1 MNQSSQDNR
10 GESRALVGSATLL
23 VLAIFA
29 VGLFYGHRTTEVL
42 SPGKPVAGVAAPAST
57 GAQPHAS
64 AEVQS
69 AAVDPSQL
77 PSAHVPV
84 QGYPYPEGVQQA
96 PAVVGQCMAC
106 HGPMGISQNHDWPN
120 IAGQS
125 KAYLLKQLQDIKSG
139 ARRSPFMEPVV
150 AALNDAEFEAAAT
163 YFSAQQGAPSTLQ
176 ATAPAAAAACMAC
189 HNPAVQGDPSWPHI
203 AGQKQPYLAEQ
214 LHAFKSGKRKNAIMA
229 PLVANLSDEDIA
241 ALSKHFAGL

>member
-1 MNQSSQDNR
+1 MNQSAQGTR
-10 GESRALVGSATLL
+10 GEARALVGSATLL
-23 VLAIFA
+23 VLAIVA
-29 VGLFYGHRTTEVL
+29 VGLYYGHRTTEVL
-42 SPGKPVAGVAAPAST
+42 SPATALAGEAAAASAAPAS
-57 GAQPHAS
+57 
-64 AEVQS
+64 AEAQS
-69 AAVDPSQL
+69 AAVDPSKL

-84 QGYPYPEGVQQA
+84 QGYPYPAGVQQV

-125 KAYLLKQLQDIKSG
+125 KAYLLKQLQDFKSG
-139 ARRSPFMEPVV
+139 ARPSPFMAPVV
-150 AALNDAEFEAAAT
+150 AALNDADFEAATT
-163 YFSAQQGAPSTLQ
+163 YFSAQEAAPSTLQ
-176 ATAPAAAAACMAC
+176 ANAPASAAACMAC
-189 HNPAVQGDPSWPHI
+189 HNPAVQGDPSWPRI

-214 LHAFKSGKRKNAIMA
+214 LHAFKGGKRKNEVMA

>member
-23 VLAIFA
+23 VLAIVA
-29 VGLFYGHRTTEVL
+29 VGLFYGHRTNEVL
-42 SPGKPVAGVAAPAST
+42 SGKPVAGVSAPAAT
-57 GAQPHAS
+57 GAQPQAS
-64 AEVQS
+64 GEAQL
-69 AAVDPSQL
+69 AAVDPATL
-77 PSAHVPV
+77 PKAHVPV
-84 QGYPYPEGVQQA
+84 QGYPYPEGVQQV

-125 KAYLLKQLQDIKSG
+125 KAYLLKQLQDFKSG
-139 ARRSPFMEPVV
+139 ARPSPFMEPVAV
-150 AALNDAEFEAAAT
+150 VLTEADFDAAAT
-163 YFSAQQGAPSTLQ
+163 YFSAQEGAPTTLQ
-176 ATAPAAAAACMAC
+176 AAPAAAAACMAC
-189 HNPAVQGDPSWPHI
+189 HNPAVQGDPSWPRI
-203 AGQKQPYLAEQ
+203 AGQKQPYLTEQ
-214 LHAFKSGKRKNAIMA
+214 LHAFKSGKRKSAIMA